1 MRHLHVVVHF
11 SFGEWYS
18 GPLSMVYKG
27 MVQLESGDRGDPAD
41 FSWLCVLYQDLRF
54 SFAENQVF
62 LRGDDLLE
70 VGSVID
76 V

>member
-11 SFGEWYS
+11 SFGEWYP

-27 MVQLESGDRGDPAD
+27 MVQFESRDRGDPAD
-41 FSWLCVLYQDLRF
+41 FSWFCVLYQDLRF

-62 LRGDDLLE
+62 LRRDDLLE
-70 VGSVID
+70 IGSVID